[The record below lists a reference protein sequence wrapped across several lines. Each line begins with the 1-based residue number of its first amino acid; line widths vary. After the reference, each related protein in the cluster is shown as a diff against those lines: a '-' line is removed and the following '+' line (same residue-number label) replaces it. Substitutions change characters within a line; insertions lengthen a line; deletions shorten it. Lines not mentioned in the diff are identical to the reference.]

1 MFDTKRGQ
9 AESDV
14 ARCRRAS
21 ITEAVPAWRRRTKT
35 VTVGAETQSA
45 GLWLSVIK
53 YIPFYPHCL
62 ASQMAASIQA
72 SLMWTGSMYVFFS
85 STARTITLFLRWE
98 EFEISIKQPV
108 LCTILPGV
116 RENGER
122 SFMRDIG
129 ISELCFW
136 AVAVRNIFTSLLC
149 LIASSSG
156 SVRRA
161 HYSPKSDF
169 LLTYTWSMQDLTH
182 ALPAVH
188 LQKAALHANDAVSAS
203 HIAPSPALPSDS
215 IEHHRWVYF
224 SPNGADKAAEPPQS
238 YLSSPSAPHKEFF
251 SRAM

>member
-14 ARCRRAS
+14 PRCRRAS
-21 ITEAVPAWRRRTKT
+21 ITEAVPVWRRRTKT

-53 YIPFYPHCL
+53 CIPFNPHCL
-62 ASQMAASIQA
+62 ASQMATSIQP
-72 SLMWTGSMYVFFS
+72 SLMWTGRMYVFFS
-85 STARTITLFLRWE
+85 FTARTLTLFLRRE
-98 EFEISIKQPV
+98 EFEISIKQSV
-108 LCTILPGV
+108 VCAILPEV
-116 RENGER
+116 REKGER
-122 SFMRDIG
+122 SFMRDTDIN
-129 ISELCFW
+129 ELCFW
-136 AVAVRNIFTSLLC
+136 AVAVRSIFTSLLC
-149 LIASSSG
+149 LIASSS
-156 SVRRA
+156 VRRA
-161 HYSPKSDF
+161 YYSPNSDF

-182 ALPAVH
+182 ALPVVH
-188 LQKAALHANDAVSAS
+188 LQKADLHANDAVSAS

-215 IEHHRWVYF
+215 IEHHCWVYF